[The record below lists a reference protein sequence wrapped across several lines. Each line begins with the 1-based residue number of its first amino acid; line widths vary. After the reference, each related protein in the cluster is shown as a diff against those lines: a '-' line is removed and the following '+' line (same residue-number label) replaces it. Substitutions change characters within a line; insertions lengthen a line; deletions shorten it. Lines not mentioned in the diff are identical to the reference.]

1 MKIDEDVELYLF
13 KGKDIIIDEFIVL
26 KSHKLEYIVEEVG
39 YKKYMSLLYYI
50 CNTPYELRT
59 QLYKE
64 GVLYTDITHWQLFIN
79 FFNGGTD
86 GIMKDVFDKFLSL
99 NFNDY
104 VLNVY
109 DDEIVMENVKNNH
122 KIDEFKFLYI
132 VSILRES
139 GGLGNKKEP
148 IFGNKTGLIYDI
160 EREQRR
166 MTKGRFKS
174 KTTLK
179 SIMSSIS
186 WNSSVNIFQIWN
198 LTLYQ
203 LYDGLNSKVKKN
215 NYDNIMLGIYTGNIK
230 FDSIDFNKE
239 NWFNK

>member
-13 KGKDIIIDEFIVL
+13 KGKDIVIDEFIIL
-26 KSHKLEYIVEEVG
+26 KSHSLDYIIEEVG
-39 YKKYMSLLYYI
+39 YRRYMSLLYYI

-64 GVLYTDITHWQLFIN
+64 GVLYIDITHWQLFIN
-79 FFNGGTD
+79 FFSEGKD
-86 GIMKDVFDKFLSL
+86 KIMKEIFDKFLSL

-104 VLNVY
+104 VLKTY
-109 DDEIVMENVKNNH
+109 DGEVVIENIKTNH

-132 VSILRES
+132 ISILREY

-166 MTKGRFKS
+166 ITKGRFKS

-186 WNSSVNIFQIWN
+186 WNSNINIFQIWK

-203 LYDGLNSKVKKN
+203 LYDGLSSKVKRD

-230 FDSIDFNKE
+230 NDSIDFNKE
-239 NWFNK
+239 SWFNK